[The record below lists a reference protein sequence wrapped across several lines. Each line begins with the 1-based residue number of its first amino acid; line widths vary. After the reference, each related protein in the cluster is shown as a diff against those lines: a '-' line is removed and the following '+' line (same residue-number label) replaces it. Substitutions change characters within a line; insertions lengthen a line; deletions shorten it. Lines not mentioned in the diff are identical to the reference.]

1 MTEAHLTTMLGA
13 VCPKLPMRSKAKTR
27 AWYVDQLGF
36 TEFGADVPEYLM
48 LSRDGLELHFF
59 LYETLDPKL
68 TYGQVYIR
76 TLDIDGLYR
85 WLIDRGV
92 AIHPNGKLGNRAW
105 GQREFAL
112 LDPDN
117 NLLTF
122 GQGA

>member
-1 MTEAHLTTMLGA
+1 MFTAI
-13 VCPKLPMRSKAKTR
+13 CPKLPMRSKSVTR
-27 AWYVDQLGF
+27 AYYVNGLGF
-36 TEFGADVPEYLM
+36 AEFGADVPEYLM
-48 LSRDGLELHFF
+48 LSRDGIELHFF
-59 LYETLDPKL
+59 LFPKLDPKL

-76 TLDIDGLYR
+76 TIDIDGLYR
-85 WLIDRGV
+85 WVIDHGV
-92 AIHPNGKLGNRAW
+92 AIHSNGDLGNRPW